1 MFIVGA
7 KGAFAVRDDMTGKI
21 EVVGQVKGQPLPRLR
36 SYEKVIED
44 IEKWINSSGLQKP
57 TAGFDASPRGSMP
70 LPAAGLSRRVGD
82 AARSYGPSRV
92 LITPERRRRG

>member
-21 EVVGQVKGQPLPRLR
+21 EVVGQVKGQPLPRRR

-57 TAGFDASPRGSMP
+57 TAGFDASPREFD
-70 LPAAGLSRRVGD
+70 ARSRRWLFAKG
-82 AARSYGPSRV
+82 R
-92 LITPERRRRG
+92 